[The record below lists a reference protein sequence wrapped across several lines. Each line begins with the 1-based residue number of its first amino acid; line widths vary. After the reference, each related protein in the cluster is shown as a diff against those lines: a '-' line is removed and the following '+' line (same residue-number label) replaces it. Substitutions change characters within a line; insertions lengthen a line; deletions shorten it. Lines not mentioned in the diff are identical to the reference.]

1 MNFKA
6 GLFGAWGNAISGVV
20 DLTLRVQRDADYW
33 FLDFNDGNF
42 KAAGHVTLDMA
53 LAEPDAVRAPGWYM
67 YNIPDATLGIWN
79 AGIYTVYLNNAG
91 AGAPPPWHDIAEI
104 RLPDALGSTVIIP
117 AITNSVHDADMGLH
131 LGAAVGRR
139 NLGGLLSSLAQSQF
153 ERRVNVFAVAPVPA
167 QGIDALMVARGCIE
181 YQRVIVSYTFNWA
194 APDYTFDLLYYYDA
208 SRSVYMISI

>member
-1 MNFKA
+1 
-6 GLFGAWGNAISGVV
+6 
-20 DLTLRVQRDADYW
+20 
-33 FLDFNDGNF
+33 
-42 KAAGHVTLDMA
+42 
-53 LAEPDAVRAPGWYM
+53 
-67 YNIPDATLGIWN
+67 
-79 AGIYTVYLNNAG
+79 
-91 AGAPPPWHDIAEI
+91 
-104 RLPDALGSTVIIP
+104 
-117 AITNSVHDADMGLH
+117 MGLH